1 MQPDTILRLETE
13 AWLWLNTGMNS
24 DYQPEQSPY
33 DFIMNPGTPPKKSPL
48 ALKVDPGS
56 PKGFL
61 FKIGLIVGG
70 VVIFMIIAAVIV
82 NMLTG
87 DKTNTA
93 DITSLAQTQAEI
105 VRVSGKANSGTVT
118 NQSLRNFATNTTLTM
133 TSQQTKTIA
142 LLQTKGVKLSTKKL
156 ALKKNADID
165 TQLQAA
171 TASNSFDSVFAQI
184 MSKQLNSYTDDLQ
197 TYYKNASSTDIKQ
210 LLQEDYNQVQLLKA
224 QLPSSLTPTSSNS
237 SVQ

>member
-1 MQPDTILRLETE
+1 
-13 AWLWLNTGMNS
+13 MNS

-184 MSKQLNSYTDDLQ
+184 MSKQL
-197 TYYKNASSTDIKQ
+197 KIGRAH
-210 LLQEDYNQVQLLKA
+210 V
-224 QLPSSLTPTSSNS
+224 
-237 SVQ
+237 

>member
-1 MQPDTILRLETE
+1 MTLRLETE
-13 AWLWLNTGMNS
+13 AWLWLNTGMHS

-48 ALKVDPGS
+48 ALKVDPSS

-70 VVIFMIIAAVIV
+70 VVVFMIIAAVVV

-93 DITSLAQTQAEI
+93 DITALAQTQAEI
-105 VRVSGKANSGTVT
+105 VRVSGKANSSTVT

-133 TSQQTKTIA
+133 ATQQTKTVA
-142 LLQTKGVKLSTKKL
+142 LLQTKGIKMNVKKLS
-156 ALKKNADID
+156 LKKDVNID
-165 TQLQAA
+165 TELQAA
-171 TASNSFDSVFAQI
+171 SSSNSFDSVFAQI
-184 MSKQLNSYTDDLQ
+184 MTKQLNSYTDDLQ
-197 TYYKNASSTDIKQ
+197 TYYKNASSNDIKK
-210 LLQEDYNQVQLLKA
+210 LLQEDYNQLQLLKT
-224 QLPSSLTPTSSNS
+224 QLPSNLSPTSSNS